1 MIFKAIL
8 NRKKSA
14 DNRRFFKGEVDKT
27 ALLKTT

>member
-8 NRKKSA
+8 NRKNQPIIG
-14 DNRRFFKGEVDKT
+14 DFFKGEVDKT